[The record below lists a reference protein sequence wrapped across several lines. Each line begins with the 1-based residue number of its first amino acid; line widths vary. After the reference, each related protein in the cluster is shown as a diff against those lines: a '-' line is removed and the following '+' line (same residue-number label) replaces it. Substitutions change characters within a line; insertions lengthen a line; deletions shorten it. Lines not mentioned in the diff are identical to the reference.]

1 MNDVLTPTDLAIKAY
16 ARALEPKQVHII
28 LGGHFNGYAGPN
40 FEKNAG
46 VQAEFLGQTLCK

>member
-16 ARALEPKQVHII
+16 ARALEPKQLHII